1 MAPELWNGSKQDEKV
16 DIWSL
21 GCLFYQLLTGFTPFE
36 SSNMMELQTKLQA
49 GCYLF
54 PNHVPVSLEAI
65 VFIDECLQY
74 NLKDRITMDQ
84 LFNHIY
90 FKPSS

>member
-1 MAPELWNGSKQDEKV
+1 MG
-16 DIWSL
+16 
-21 GCLFYQLLTGFTPFE
+21 
-36 SSNMMELQTKLQA
+36 ELQNKVQA

-54 PNHVPVSLEAI
+54 PNHIPVSLEAI

-74 NLKDRITMDQ
+74 SLQDRLTMDQ

-90 FKPSS
+90 FKPSNQEPIPFNKEDPKYANVEITSYR